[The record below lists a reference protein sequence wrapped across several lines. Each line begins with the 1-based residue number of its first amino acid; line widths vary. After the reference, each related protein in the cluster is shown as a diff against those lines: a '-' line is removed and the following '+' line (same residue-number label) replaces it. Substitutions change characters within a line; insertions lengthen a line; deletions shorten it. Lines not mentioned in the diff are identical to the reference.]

1 MSLRPLCLHSVGEPV
16 SLYPGGTIPKCV
28 VQGDFEP
35 VVTNEQ
41 EVARSFLQPVK
52 VVLEG
57 VIALEDFAKVSGGSV
72 EMFNNASKPV

>member
-1 MSLRPLCLHSVGEPV
+1 MCCYQRVQGV
-16 SLYPGGTIPKCV
+16 SPITPNSGTA
-28 VQGDFEP
+28 QGDFEP

-72 EMFNNASKPV
+72 ERFNNASKPV